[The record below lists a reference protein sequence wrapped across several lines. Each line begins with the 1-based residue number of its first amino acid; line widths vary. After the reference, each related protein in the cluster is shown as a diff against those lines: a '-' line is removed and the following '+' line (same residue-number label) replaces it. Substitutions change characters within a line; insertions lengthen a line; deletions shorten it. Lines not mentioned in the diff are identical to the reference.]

1 MLDGT
6 LGFPDNCINYEECWI
21 EPLVSQTIVLTI
33 NPVGE
38 EEECWIEPRVSQ
50 TIVSTINPVGEGS

>member
-1 MLDGT
+1 VLDGT

-21 EPLVSQTIVLTI
+21 EPLVSHTIVSTI

-38 EEECWIEPRVSQ
+38 EEECWIVPPWFPKLLYQ
-50 TIVSTINPVGEGS
+50 LLIL